1 MKKKGVLL
9 VLTCSSGGDNGDR
22 NMFTQYVHKN
32 ATLYALR
39 NNVRLSTPALAN
51 WTRRELADALR
62 KNPYQTN
69 LLLAGYDE
77 KHGPS
82 LYFIDYLASLQK
94 LPFACHGYAGNFL
107 LGLLDREYK
116 ADMTVDEAHALVLK
130 CIEQLQ
136 TRMVLSQNKFTI
148 KVVDANGIRVL
159 NDGN

>member
-1 MKKKGVLL
+1 
-9 VLTCSSGGDNGDR
+9 
-22 NMFTQYVHKN
+22 MFTQFVHKN

-116 ADMTVDEAHALVLK
+116 ADMTVDEAHALLLK

-148 KVVDANGIRVL
+148 KVVDATGIRVL